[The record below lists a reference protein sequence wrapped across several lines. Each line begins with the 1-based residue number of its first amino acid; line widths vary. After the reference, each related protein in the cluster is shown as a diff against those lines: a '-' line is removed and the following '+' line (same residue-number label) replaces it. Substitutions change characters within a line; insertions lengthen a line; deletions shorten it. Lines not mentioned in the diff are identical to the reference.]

1 MVCKEKFS
9 VCQMAKECV
18 DFVIFRLCV
27 TMREVPREH
36 LHRESRRYVVAYLC
50 VCLLSSEQIPLK
62 SLRHQVSV
70 KYCHGSKG
78 IAKARG
84 DIL

>member
-1 MVCKEKFS
+1 
-9 VCQMAKECV
+9 MATECV
-18 DFVIFRLCV
+18 DFEQCYMESTLQQIAMFQLCV
-27 TMREVPREH
+27 TIRIVLREY

-70 KYCHGSKG
+70 K
-78 IAKARG
+78 
-84 DIL
+84 